1 MNSLNRIFHGLL
13 FLLHRN
19 YLVYLIRLLDA
30 FAFIFLLQYRGFFF
44 LLHRISNALA
54 LIFLFCRIETLGRD
68 FSSMSLEVD
77 ALVKG
82 FMTLMLAI
90 EGDEEKCSF
99 FPLFVVGLVEEG
111 ASSNSNEGGGEKSL
125 YGE

>member
-1 MNSLNRIFHGLL
+1 MPFTLS
-13 FLLHRN
+13 
-19 YLVYLIRLLDA
+19 
-30 FAFIFLLQYRGFFF
+30 FF
-44 LLHRISNALA
+44 
-54 LIFLFCRIETLGRD
+54 FCRIETLGRD
-68 FSSMSLEVD
+68 YSSIASLEVD

-82 FMTLMLAI
+82 FLNLMLAV

-111 ASSNSNEGGGEKSL
+111 ASSNSGGGGDDKYL